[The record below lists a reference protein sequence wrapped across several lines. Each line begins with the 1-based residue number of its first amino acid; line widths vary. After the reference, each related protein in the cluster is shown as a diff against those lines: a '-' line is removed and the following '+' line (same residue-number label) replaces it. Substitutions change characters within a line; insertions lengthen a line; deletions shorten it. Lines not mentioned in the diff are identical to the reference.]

1 VNRALACLILLIA
14 LLAQSPQPASGRI
27 LFPGKRAAQG
37 IPDPT
42 IAALIDQVDPA
53 AIIDLAEDLSGVK
66 PATIGGDPYTIQTR
80 YSLSGEAIQ
89 KAASYLFEYYQ
100 SLGLDTTYH
109 EFNYGAYN
117 LSNVIAEKKGL
128 FLPERVY
135 LLTAHYD
142 DLPASPP
149 APGMDD
155 NASGTV
161 GVMVAADI
169 LSQVEFGCTL
179 RFANFAAEEQGL
191 VGSEAYASQAAC
203 AGEDIR
209 GVINLDMIAW
219 NSEGSSPQMELH
231 AHGSV
236 LGSTAIAALF
246 EEVVAGYG
254 LNLEVEMGIPAISAS
269 DHASFWKY
277 GFPAVLAIEDL
288 SDFNPNYHSSQDALE
303 NLQDLGYFTEVVKA
317 GLAAFAH
324 MGCLVEGKT
333 GLLTGT
339 VIDAVSQL
347 PIPGVTLTL
356 ESLEPAWGYTVA
368 AETNNSGKYQFEAVA
383 GWHALSADGAGYPYT
398 LIGEVYITEG
408 SEVVLDTQLEPIE
421 ETQIV
426 FPIALNGQA
435 PVSPACP

>member
-1 VNRALACLILLIA
+1 MNRALACLILLAA
-14 LLAQSPQPASGRI
+14 LLAQPPQPAAGRI
-27 LFPGKRAAQG
+27 LNPGRRAAQEM
-37 IPDPT
+37 PDPT

-53 AIIDLAEDLSGVK
+53 VIIDLAEDLSGVK
-66 PATIGGDPYTIQTR
+66 PVTIGGDPYTIQTR

-89 KAASYLFEYYQ
+89 KAAAYLFEYYQ
-100 SLGLDTTYH
+100 SSGLDVTYH
-109 EFNYGAYN
+109 DFTYGAHN

-142 DLPASPP
+142 DLPTSPP

-161 GVMVAADI
+161 GVMVAADL
-169 LSQVEFGCTL
+169 LSQVDFGCTL
-179 RFANFAAEEQGL
+179 RFASFAAEEQGL

-219 NSEGSSPQMELH
+219 NSAGSSPKMELH

-236 LGSTAIAALF
+236 PGSTAIASLF
-246 EEVVAGYG
+246 EEVVAAYE
-254 LNLEVEMGIPAISAS
+254 LDLVPEPGIPAISGS

-288 SDFNPNYHSSQDALE
+288 SDFNPNYHSSQDTLE
-303 NLQDLGYFTEVVKA
+303 NLEDLGYFAEMVKA

-324 MGCLVEGKT
+324 MGCPVEGKT
-333 GLLTGT
+333 GLLSGT
-339 VIDAVSQL
+339 VTDAATQV
-347 PIPGVTLTL
+347 PIPGATLTL
-356 ESLEPAWGYTVA
+356 KSLEPAWEYTVT
-368 AETNNSGKYQFEAVA
+368 AETNNSGQYQFEAVA
-383 GWHALSADGAGYPYT
+383 GWHALSADAAGYPYT
-398 LIGEVYITEG
+398 PIGDIYIAEG
-408 SEVVLDTQLEPIE
+408 SEVNQDFQLEPIE

-435 PVSPACP
+435 PASPACP